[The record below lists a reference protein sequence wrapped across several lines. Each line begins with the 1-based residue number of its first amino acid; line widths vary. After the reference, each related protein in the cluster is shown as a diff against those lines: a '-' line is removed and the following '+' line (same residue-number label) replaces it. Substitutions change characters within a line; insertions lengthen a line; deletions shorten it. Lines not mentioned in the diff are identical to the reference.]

1 MVYFFRLSLYW
12 FIILQNLTR
21 PLSISLFLKA
31 AIITILLGLCYTQP
45 TWAQSNGTNGA
56 SVKLHRNLIL
66 NDKYQEHFLSPYVT
80 RYYAQGQELKLT
92 DIITPQNIKQET
104 YNFSGSLL
112 PLPSDGTIIW
122 LSFDVVNRSS
132 KAFWKIDFGNSAM
145 GRFGLFNVIESYRY
159 NDIDSDVVKSQLSDD
174 GTILVDLPI
183 NQKSKVILKM
193 KLTNGTPATLPLSL
207 IHQDL
212 SSSQDINQGYYLI
225 LAFLIGMVF
234 FFAAVA
240 LSRGNAIYLF
250 FSGFYVMWG
259 FLLFIQNN
267 FIVFNVT
274 LFNKALLGSDII
286 PLTLLII
293 GILGLL
299 TARLFWNV
307 QDTTRLSKAV
317 FFSLISFSILG
328 FFSAYFL
335 PFDMPY
341 LKTVMLYIP
350 SICLFTFVPV
360 ISIIQSQQGREEA
373 TPFMFGWFI
382 FLFGVFISALSLG
395 NFIQPVSSGINA
407 MWYSLLPQAIFF
419 MFAIYIKSKKENTER
434 TYSKTFE
441 IDETESLGRL
451 RQSKENTEQS
461 RLLKVI
467 EQERKVL
474 GELRKSEARRT
485 EQMRKAKENADA
497 ANRQKSAF
505 LAVVS
510 HEIRTPMTG
519 IMGMVR
525 MLLDSNLTKEQKEY
539 AQTIQDSSDAMLAL
553 LNDILDFEKIEEG
566 KMAFENISFDISRL
580 VQGVVT
586 LMKGHATQKGIEL
599 VSKIDEDLPRYVRG
613 DPNRLRQ
620 VLLNLTGNAVKFT
633 NEGSVTLAVQLVKER
648 SEEGNYE
655 IYFGVADSGIGI
667 SKEAQKNLFKPFSQ
681 ADSSISR
688 KFGGTGLGLAISK
701 GVVEAM
707 GSNININ
714 SDEGNGSTFFF
725 TLNMKQGQSRD
736 AVNNVQPSASLSN
749 QKSLRVLVVDDN
761 DINQKVVAGFLEK
774 DKYILDR
781 AYDAETAIE
790 KASENEY
797 DVILMDIQLPK
808 MKGDEAAKIIRQSD
822 KDIPII
828 ALTGNLMGSDIEKY
842 EAAGMNGYLE
852 KPIDPNKLKETL
864 QNAGTPVK
872 ADDAKPIIEQA
883 PSEIILNP
891 ETLNTLKGHIG
902 SDEIKEMVTDLVTKS
917 NEIIMDIQAAL
928 SEQDKN
934 ALYQRGHEL
943 KGMAGNFGLVELSKQ
958 AGEIETKARADEAIL
973 VLTALSSSLPE
984 MQKRAETALGAW
996 INKNA
1001 EDL

>member
-1 MVYFFRLSLYW
+1 MVYFFWLSLYR
-12 FIILQNLTR
+12 FFILQNLTR
-21 PLSISLFLKA
+21 FLPSHSFIKA
-31 AIITILLGLCYTQP
+31 ALFTILLVVFHAPSIL
-45 TWAQSNGTNGA
+45 AQTKA
-56 SVKLHRNLIL
+56 PSVNLSRNLIL
-66 NDKYQEHFLSPYVT
+66 SDKYQEHFLSPYVT
-80 RYYAQGQELKLT
+80 RYYTEGKELDLT
-92 DIITPQNIKQET
+92 DILNTQDIRKEN
-104 YNFSGSLL
+104 YNFSGSIL
-112 PLPSDGTIIW
+112 PLPSDDATIW
-122 LSFDVVNRSS
+122 LSFDIVNRSS
-132 KAFWKIDFGNSAM
+132 KAFWYIDFGNSAM
-145 GRFGLFNVIESYRY
+145 GRFGLFNMIESYSFNHTD
-159 NDIDSDVVKSQLSDD
+159 NDLIKNKLTKDKTVMIDV
-174 GTILVDLPI
+174 PI
-183 NQKSKVILKM
+183 NQKSTVILRM
-193 KLTNGTPATLPLSL
+193 KLTHGTPATLPLRL
-207 IHQDL
+207 IHEDHAP
-212 SSSQDINQGYYLI
+212 SFRANQGFYII
-225 LAFLIGMVF
+225 LALLIGMVF
-234 FFAAVA
+234 FFGAVA
-240 LSRGNAIYLF
+240 LSRSNQAYLL
-250 FSGFYVMWG
+250 FSAFYMMWG

-274 LFNKALLGSDII
+274 LFDKTLLASDVI

-307 QDTTRLSKAV
+307 QDSTKLSKAV
-317 FFSLISFSILG
+317 FCSLIAFSILG
-328 FFSAYFL
+328 FLSAYFL
-335 PFDMPY
+335 PFNIPY
-341 LKTVMLYIP
+341 LKTTMLYTP
-350 SICLFTFVPV
+350 SIFLFTLVPV

-382 FLFGVFISALSLG
+382 CLFGVFISALSLG

-407 MWYSLLPQAIFF
+407 VWYSLLPQAMFF

-441 IDETESLGRL
+441 IDETESLSRL

-566 KMAFENISFDISRL
+566 KMTFENISFDINRL

-586 LMKGHATQKGIEL
+586 LMKGHAKQKDIKL
-599 VSKIDEDLPRYVRG
+599 LSKIDDDLPRYVRG

-633 NEGSVTLAVQLVKER
+633 NEGSVTLSVQLVKER

-707 GSNININ
+707 GSSININ

-736 AVNNVQPSASLSN
+736 AVNNAQPVTASASD
-749 QKSLRVLVVDDN
+749 QKSLRVLIVDDN

-774 DKYILDR
+774 DKYILDK

-790 KASENEY
+790 KTKDNEY
-797 DVILMDIQLPK
+797 DIILMDIQLPK
-808 MKGDEAAKIIRQSD
+808 MKGDEAAQVIRQSNQ
-822 KDIPII
+822 DIPII

-852 KPIDPNKLKETL
+852 KPIDPNKLKQTL
-864 QNAGTPVK
+864 QSAGGGVKEDRKKPV
-872 ADDAKPIIEQA
+872 IEQA
-883 PSEIILNP
+883 PTEVILNP
-891 ETLNTLKGHIG
+891 ETLNTLKGHLG
-902 SDEIKEMVTDLVTKS
+902 SDDIKEMIRDLMTKS
-917 NEIIMDIQAAL
+917 NEIIMEIQTAL
-928 SEQDKN
+928 SEQDKD
-934 ALYQRGHEL
+934 ALYQRGHEM
-943 KGMAGNFGLVELSKQ
+943 KGMAGNFGLIELSKQ
-958 AGEIETKARADEAIL
+958 AGEIETKAKADKAIL
-973 VLTALSSSLPE
+973 VLTALGESLPE

-1001 EDL
+1001 E